1 MIDPYIPGRGNE
13 GYRIGHYDLDM
24 RYAVA
29 SNRLDGRARM
39 EATATEVLDTMTLD
53 LARLAVSRVHVGG
66 RPARWRQRRDKLAI
80 SLPTPLDVG
89 ATATVDIRYAGNPR
103 PERSVW
109 GEVGWEEL
117 EDGVIVA
124 GQPSGAPTWF
134 PCNDLAAAKAPFRVA
149 MTAASGYHVVL
160 NGELTSKQVGSGTTT
175 WVYEQ
180 VEPTSPYLMTCN
192 IGRYEVV
199 PLREAP
205 VTVRAV
211 LPPAR
216 RPDFDVAFARQTEMV
231 DTFVELF
238 GPYPFE
244 AGYTVVV
251 TSDPLEVPLEAQGQA
266 TFGCNHLDGT
276 HERLIAHELAH
287 SWFGNSVTAASW
299 RDIWLHEGFA
309 CYAEWLWSERSGGL
323 SAAHHAADNHRRL
336 TGLPQDLVLADP
348 GPEDMFDDRVYK
360 RGALVLHALR
370 DHAGDDAFFTIL
382 RRWAAEHRH
391 GVVRTQQFLALASEV
406 SGSSVEDLIRPWL
419 HEAALPPLP

>member
-1 MIDPYIPGRGNE
+1 MIDPYVPGRGND
-13 GYRIGHYDLDM
+13 GYRVDRYDLDL

-29 SNRLDGRARM
+29 SNRLDGRARV
-39 EATATEVLDTMTLD
+39 AVTATEVLETLTLD
-53 LARLAVSRVHVGG
+53 LARLTVSKVHVDG
-66 RPARWRQRRDKLAI
+66 RPAKWRQRRDKLAVT
-80 SLPTPLDVG
+80 LPAPLDVG
-89 ATATVDIRYAGNPR
+89 VNATVDIRYAGNPR
-103 PERSVW
+103 PVRSVW

-124 GQPSGAPTWF
+124 GQPNGAPTWF

-160 NGELTSKQVGSGTTT
+160 NGELTSTQVGSSTTT

-199 PLREAP
+199 PLRDAP
-205 VTVRAV
+205 VSVRAV
-211 LPPAR
+211 LPSAR
-216 RPDFDVAFARQTEMV
+216 RLDFDVAFDRQTEMV
-231 DTFVELF
+231 DVFVELF
-238 GPYPFE
+238 GPYPFA

-251 TSDPLEVPLEAQGQA
+251 TPDPLEFPLEAQGQA
-266 TFGCNHLDGT
+266 TFGTNHLDGT

-309 CYAEWLWSERSGGL
+309 CYAEWLWSERSGGP
-323 SAAHHAADNHRRL
+323 SADDHAADHHRRL
-336 TGLPQDLVLADP
+336 ADLSQDLVLTDP

-360 RGALVLHALR
+360 RGALVLHVLR
-370 DHAGDDAFFTIL
+370 VHVGDEAFFTTL

-391 GVVRTQQFLALASEV
+391 DVVTTEQFLALASEV
-406 SGSSVEDLIRPWL
+406 STSSVEDLLEPWL
-419 HEAALPPLP
+419 CQGPLPPLS